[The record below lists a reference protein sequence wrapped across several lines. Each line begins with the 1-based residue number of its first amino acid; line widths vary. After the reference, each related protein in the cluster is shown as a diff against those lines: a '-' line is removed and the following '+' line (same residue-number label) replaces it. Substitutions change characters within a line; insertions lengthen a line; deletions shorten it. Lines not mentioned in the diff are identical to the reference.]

1 MFAQCA
7 KERFNDACEATAN
20 LYYLAVKEFGKKRAA
35 EILEARRVAEGVEV

>member
-20 LYYLAVKEFGKKRAA
+20 LYYLAVKEFGKK
-35 EILEARRVAEGVEV
+35 ARRVAEGLEV